1 MRRSPS
7 EAAPRVKQRARMT
20 KEDFLVLFRKKE
32 RACFLKKKQK
42 LPFDK
47 TALGGNRGASAALSL
62 AHNQLTVASQPP
74 RP

>member
-32 RACFLKKKQK
+32 RASF
-42 LPFDK
+42 
-47 TALGGNRGASAALSL
+47 
-62 AHNQLTVASQPP
+62 
-74 RP
+74 